1 MTPGTTRTLTRSLT
15 GALGALLLI
24 IASTGIA
31 AAADFDRF
39 LGKFTGH
46 ASTENSERDL
56 TVEITAEKKGFRVN
70 WSALILKED
79 GTERDRS
86 YSIWFVKTDRSG
98 IYRSAVKQN
107 AFGGYVPLDP
117 MLGEPYSWA
126 RIEGDVMT
134 VYALVVRDTGGYDM
148 LAYERR
154 LTADGMHLSYSRVR
168 DGEVLRGI
176 EADLK
181 RVK

>member
-1 MTPGTTRTLTRSLT
+1 M
-15 GALGALLLI
+15 
-24 IASTGIA
+24 
-31 AAADFDRF
+31 
-39 LGKFTGH
+39 
-46 ASTENSERDL
+46 
-56 TVEITAEKKGFRVN
+56 
-70 WSALILKED
+70 
-79 GTERDRS
+79 
-86 YSIWFVKTDRSG
+86 KTDRSG

-154 LTADGMHLSYSRVR
+154 LTADGMHLS
-168 DGEVLRGI
+168 
-176 EADLK
+176 
-181 RVK
+181 